1 MGWMLAMKKASE
13 KLIATLLALMGLWS
27 ASFGSALAASPQSLD
42 RLDRVASA
50 NLCVD
55 QLVLQLA
62 DPAQMVT
69 VHWLTREPDD
79 SRMAQVAQAYPANHG
94 QAEELLGYQP
104 DLVFVGSYNS
114 PVANSMMKALG
125 LDIVSVADPLNY
137 DDIRRNIHQIATAL
151 KVPARGTVLVDAF
164 DQALLP
170 TRDVLKNRKL
180 KVLVFG
186 SGGYSAGKPGLF
198 HSTLEHVG
206 LINMAAI
213 GENSGWVPM
222 TVEDVLTMQPDILI
236 LGDYRPDA
244 PSMAGNIVQHPALAT
259 LRQSVPV
266 IHMPTRLWN
275 CGTPM
280 LATAAQFLVQAVND
294 LTLAGELP

>member
-1 MGWMLAMKKASE
+1 MKKRSR
-13 KLIATLLALMGLWS
+13 KLATTLLALTGLWV
-27 ASFGSALAASPQSLD
+27 ASMGSAIAASSQN
-42 RLDRVASA
+42 LDRVASA

-62 DPAQMVT
+62 DPKQVVT

-79 SRMAQVAQAYPANHG
+79 SPMAQLAQAYPANHG
-94 QAEELLGYQP
+94 QAEELIGYQP
-104 DLVFVGSYNS
+104 DVVFVGSYNS
-114 PVANSMMKALG
+114 PVANSMMQTLG
-125 LDIVSVADPLNY
+125 LNLVSVVDPLNY

-151 KVPARGTVLVDAF
+151 KVPALGSALVDTF
-164 DQALLP
+164 DQDLLLTRHALKS
-170 TRDVLKNRKL
+170 RQL

-213 GENSGWVPM
+213 GDNSGWVPM
-222 TVEDVLTMQPDILI
+222 TVEDVLLMQPDILI

-244 PSMAGNIVQHPALAT
+244 PSMAGNIVQHPALEA
-259 LRQSVPV
+259 LQQSVPI

-280 LATAAQFLVQAVND
+280 LAEAAQFLVQAVHG